1 MKNAMKYGRT
11 ALIVLGVALIFFL
24 SYVILSTII
33 KRSEPTY
40 APDITGVTADG
51 KTLYSLSDHRGEKGT
66 ALLFFN
72 PNEEKSI
79 EILQLLSQIAPE
91 YSVEVL
97 PVSLGEEPIEKQ
109 TALLQEKG
117 CTVFPHTLFDFS
129 KEIRTVYN
137 ISATPILYFI
147 DKNGIITD
155 AYIANISE
163 KSMRKE
169 LKAIA

>member
-24 SYVILSTII
+24 SYVLISTVI

-51 KTLYSLSDHRGEKGT
+51 KTLYSLSDHFGEKGT
-66 ALLFFN
+66 VLVFFD
-72 PNEEKSI
+72 PKDEKSI
-79 EILQLLSQIAPE
+79 QMLQLLSQVTPE
-91 YSVEVL
+91 FSSEVMA
-97 PVSLGEEPIEKQ
+97 VSLSEDPIESQ
-109 TALLQEKG
+109 TALMQEKE

-129 KEIRTVYN
+129 KEMRKAYN
-137 ISATPILYFI
+137 ITGTPILYFI

-163 KSMRKE
+163 KSLRKE